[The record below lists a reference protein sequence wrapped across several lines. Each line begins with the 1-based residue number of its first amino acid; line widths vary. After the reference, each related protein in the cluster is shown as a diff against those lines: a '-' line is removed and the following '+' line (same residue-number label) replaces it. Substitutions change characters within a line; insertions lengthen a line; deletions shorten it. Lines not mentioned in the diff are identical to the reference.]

1 MRLRRPTAMVHMRKR
16 PGDRRGIATGPGR
29 CVLAE
34 SELVHGTGAQ
44 AGDQGRF
51 RIKGGVFPFVGAD
64 L

>member
-1 MRLRRPTAMVHMRKR
+1 MVHMRKR